1 MINKIK
7 ELYIKYKEIILY
19 VLFGVLTTAANML
32 TFYFST
38 ALLGEKLYMLN
49 NFLAWVAGVIVAY
62 ITNKLFVFESKS
74 WKLKIFLRE
83 FSEFVL
89 ARVFSFA
96 VEEVGLIICV
106 DGFGLG
112 GNSINFF
119 GIEITGQ
126 FIIKLVLSVIVV
138 IMNYFFS
145 KFVIFKKKKTEEK

>member
-1 MINKIK
+1 MISKIK
-7 ELYIKYKEIILY
+7 ELCIKYKEIILY
-19 VLFGVLTTAANML
+19 VFFGVFTTVANML
-32 TFYFST
+32 VFYFST
-38 ALLGEKLYMLN
+38 ALLGEELYMLN
-49 NFLAWVAGVIVAY
+49 NLFAWVAGVVVAY
-62 ITNKLFVFESKS
+62 ITNKLFVFDSKS
-74 WKLKIFLRE
+74 WKLKIFIKE

-126 FIIKLVLSVIVV
+126 FIIKLILSVIVV
-138 IMNYFFS
+138 TMNYFFS
-145 KFVIFKKKKTEEK
+145 KFVIFKKKQTKEK

>member
-1 MINKIK
+1 MISKIK
-7 ELYIKYKEIILY
+7 ELCIKYKEIILY
-19 VLFGVLTTAANML
+19 VFFGVFTTVANML
-32 TFYFST
+32 VFYFST
-38 ALLGEKLYMLN
+38 ALLGEELYMLN
-49 NFLAWVAGVIVAY
+49 NLFAWVAGVVVAY
-62 ITNKLFVFESKS
+62 ITNKLFVFDSKS
-74 WKLKIFLRE
+74 WKLKIFIKE

-126 FIIKLVLSVIVV
+126 FIIKLILSVIVV
-138 IMNYFFS
+138 TMNYFFS
-145 KFVIFKKKKTEEK
+145 KFVIFKKKQTKDK